1 MKMIKGKTV
10 EHVNYSKYSWKT
22 KNELIRNILNNDE
35 YTSKLNKKINNF
47 FLIEGDYSNKIDSLK
62 GLIQLQRDEI
72 KELIELI
79 NNKKTIVRDLNKYS
93 SDNWI
98 PISKRKIN
106 PQNGEWELK
115 EIKLKKTYLMKD
127 NINGLYKIGYS
138 INPNQRER
146 TLQSEKPNIKI
157 VKIWNKDIEKELHK
171 NYKANRVRGE
181 WFDLNKI
188 QVKYICTKF

>member
-10 EHVNYSKYSWKT
+10 EHVNYSRYSWKT

-79 NNKKTIVRDLNKYS
+79 NNKKTIVRDLNKDS

-106 PQNGEWELK
+106 PQSGKWELK

>member
-1 MKMIKGKTV
+1 MIKGKTV

-79 NNKKTIVRDLNKYS
+79 NSKKTIVRDLNKYS

-106 PQNGEWELK
+106 PQSGKWELK

>member
-10 EHVNYSKYSWKT
+10 EHVNYSRYSWKT

-79 NNKKTIVRDLNKYS
+79 NSKKTIVRDLNKDS